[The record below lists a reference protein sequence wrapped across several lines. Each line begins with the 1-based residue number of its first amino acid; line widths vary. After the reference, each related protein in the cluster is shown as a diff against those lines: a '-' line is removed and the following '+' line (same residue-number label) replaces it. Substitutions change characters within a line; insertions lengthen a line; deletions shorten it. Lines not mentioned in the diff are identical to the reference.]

1 MEARNNGGG
10 GGGGDDG
17 GEGGEG
23 GETLNEI
30 EHLLIVAWRLL
41 PQHVQQRLLEELE
54 RSSVQ
59 SKRSD
64 IMS

>member
-17 GEGGEG
+17 
-23 GETLNEI
+23 ETLNKI
-30 EHLLIVAWRLL
+30 EHLLIIAWRLL